1 MKATAI
7 LRNLSDTFWN
17 GSEHFPTPGFLT
29 QNPKEQWARVLQL
42 CRERYSATLKIETG
56 QFRDQVELNQILRGE
71 HTIACTVEPR
81 RGYKLATFTIERA

>member
-7 LRNLSDTFWN
+7 LRNFSDTFWN
-17 GSEHFPTPGFLT
+17 GAEHFPIPGFLT
-29 QNPKEQWARVLQL
+29 QSPKEQWARVQDLRRDGL
-42 CRERYSATLKIETG
+42 ATLKIETG